1 VAPPPREPLRVEQ
14 QGDIAFWTLDRP
26 EARNALDGA
35 TFAALSRAIA
45 DASARPGLRAVVL
58 TGAGGTFASGGDLR
72 ELRAALGP
80 DDAVRLADAGRAV
93 CDGLAELAVPVI
105 AALPGPAIGGG
116 AELAMACDLRVADP
130 RATLCFK
137 HARMGVTSAWGI
149 LPKLVA
155 VVGHATASRLLL
167 TAQTV
172 SAEEAVRVGL
182 FDAIS
187 AEGEC
192 VQAAM
197 CWALDVVQGATDAV
211 RELKALLRETV
222 PAVAELRASERARF
236 VASWTSD
243 DHREAVEA
251 YFAGREPVWKPR

>member
-1 VAPPPREPLRVEQ
+1 VAPSSREPLRVER
-14 QGDIAFWTLDRP
+14 QGDIALWTLDRP
-26 EARNALDGA
+26 EAKNALDFA
-35 TFAALSRAIA
+35 TFASLSRAIA
-45 DASARPGLRAVVL
+45 AASGSSGLRAVVL

-72 ELRAALGP
+72 ELRSALGP
-80 DDAVRLADAGRAV
+80 EDAARLADAGRAV
-93 CDGLAELAVPVI
+93 CDGLAELTVPVI

-130 RATLCFK
+130 RASICFK
-137 HARMGVTSAWGI
+137 HARMGVTSAWGV
-149 LPKLVA
+149 LPKLAA

-167 TAQTV
+167 TAQTL
-172 SAEEAVRVGL
+172 SAEDAARAGL

-192 VQAAM
+192 VPAAVS
-197 CWALDVVQGATDAV
+197 WALDVVQGAPDAI
-211 RELKALLRETV
+211 RELKSLLREAVAAV
-222 PAVAELRASERARF
+222 PALRASERARF

-251 YFAGREPVWKPR
+251 YFAGRPPVWKPR